1 MNKNGLLV
9 PECHFRSNEDKLR
22 CKCDAWNYISIP
34 SESEETPEASDNEV
48 IGSET
53 ESESPVT

>member
-22 CKCDAWNYISIP
+22 CKCDAWNYISKP
-34 SESEETPEASDNEV
+34 VEEVEL
-48 IGSET
+48 
-53 ESESPVT
+53 PVGGAW